1 MKSAIHQF
9 FFAPSKDQYSLAFL
23 RIALATILL
32 AQTFATWGDFL
43 TIYGEAGFIRGD
55 IATVY
60 VSKLQLTSHHI
71 TTWISNG
78 FGTTELEALLALRVV
93 YIGLIIMLG
102 LGLFTKPSAV
112 LLWLLH
118 LALVKSAYYMSYGV
132 DYIHTILLFY
142 CIFFP
147 MSERYALDIY
157 IFRPRRTNPLPYLR
171 LLQLHMCVI
180 YFFGGF
186 GKALGPN
193 WWNGESIWK
202 SVNRPMST
210 SFSFDWMADYA
221 WIPMALG
228 ISVILLE
235 LLYPIAIW
243 IRGVKRFW
251 IWGIVGMHLGIGIFM
266 DLTFFAA
273 TMVMMNLAAFHFFWQ
288 DEAGFTN
295 LGAFIKKPLWPKSA
309 IS

>member
-1 MKSAIHQF
+1 MKAAIHQF
-9 FFAPSKDQYSLAFL
+9 FFTPSKDQYSLPFL
-23 RIALATILL
+23 RIILAIILL
-32 AQTFATWGDFL
+32 AQTIATWGDFL
-43 TIYGEAGFIRGD
+43 TIYGQEGFIRGD
-55 IATVY
+55 IATAY
-60 VSKLQLTSHHI
+60 ISPLQLTSHHL
-71 TTWISNG
+71 TNWIQNA
-78 FGTTELEALLALRVV
+78 FGTGEMEALLALRNIYV
-93 YIGLIIMLG
+93 GLIITLG

-118 LALVKSAYYMSYGV
+118 LAFVKSAHYMSYGV

-147 MSERYALDIY
+147 VSEKFALDR
-157 IFRPRRTNPLPYLR
+157 FLFSPRRTNPLPYLR

-186 GKALGPN
+186 GKAIGPN

-202 SVNRPMST
+202 SINRPMST

-221 WIPMALG
+221 WIPLALG
-228 ISVILLE
+228 VSVIILE

-243 IRGVKRFW
+243 IKGVKRFW
-251 IWGIVGMHLGIGIFM
+251 LWGIVGMHLGIAVFM

-273 TMVMMNLAAFHFFWQ
+273 TMIMMNLVAFHFFWQ
-288 DEAGFTN
+288 EDDAFAN
-295 LGAFIKKPLWPKSA
+295 LGAIIKKPLWLKSA
-309 IS
+309 TS